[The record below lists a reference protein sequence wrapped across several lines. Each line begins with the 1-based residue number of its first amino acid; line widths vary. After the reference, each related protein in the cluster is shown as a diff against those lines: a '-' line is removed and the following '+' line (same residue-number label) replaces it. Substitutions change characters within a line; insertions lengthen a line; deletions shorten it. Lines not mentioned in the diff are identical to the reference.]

1 MSRVAD
7 LERIVLGP
15 LARRAPSDWQR
26 APTGK
31 WTPAQIVEHLALSL
45 ELSARGFERTQDA
58 RARRP
63 RTLLERVSGWF
74 VFGIGWTPP
83 GIRAP
88 RRTTPAERIEPA
100 DAERHFRE
108 GLDRWAALES
118 RAATEQDSGVY
129 VHHPRLGELDLGEWL
144 RFHEWHCRH
153 HARQIRGRLAG

>member
-1 MSRVAD
+1 MSRVAS

-15 LARRAPSDWQR
+15 LSDRPVGDWQR
-26 APTGK
+26 APAGK

-45 ELSARGFERTQDA
+45 ELSARGFEAAQGA

-63 RTLLERVSGWF
+63 RTSLERLSGWF
-74 VFGIGWTPP
+74 VFRLGWTPP

-88 RRTTPAERIEPA
+88 RRTTPAGQVEAA
-100 DAERHFRE
+100 DAGRHFRE
-108 GLDRWAALES
+108 GLRRWLVLES
-118 RAATEQDSGVY
+118 RPAVERDAAVY
-129 VHHPRLGELDLGEWL
+129 VQHPRLGELDFEEWL